1 MPAIP
6 ITSASP
12 IYSSTKNTLNLNHEQ
27 SLKLIKVFGNVKST
41 ISIPALHYWFSGKAE
56 IIP

>member
-1 MPAIP
+1 MPSVP

-12 IYSSTKNTLNLNHEQ
+12 IYSSTQNTLNLNHGQ
-27 SLKLIKVFGNVKST
+27 SLKLIKVFGNVKSI
-41 ISIPALHYWFSGKAE
+41 ISTPALHDWFSVKAE

>member
-1 MPAIP
+1 MPATP

-12 IYSSTKNTLNLNHEQ
+12 IYSSTENTLNLDHGQ

-41 ISIPALHYWFSGKAE
+41 ISTLTLHY
-56 IIP
+56 